1 MTCRAMIGRP
11 YRGDLTINSLFYNI
25 NLRCVED
32 FTGMGLADLQEGVV
46 RTPLAPRTTFLDDP
60 LRILV
65 RRCRLNP

>member
-1 MTCRAMIGRP
+1 MIGRP